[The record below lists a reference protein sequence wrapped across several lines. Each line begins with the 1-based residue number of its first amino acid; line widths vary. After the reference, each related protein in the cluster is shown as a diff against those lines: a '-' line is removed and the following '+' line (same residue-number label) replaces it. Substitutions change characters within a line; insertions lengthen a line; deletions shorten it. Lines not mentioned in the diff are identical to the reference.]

1 MAGPFE
7 IVKEREEPAGWSF
20 DVQEIRED
28 GSLAG
33 IRLTLSWADYDLF
46 CPDGAVPPE
55 AVARAVL
62 DVAQGLWPEGVPP
75 RFDASFPRKRAAD
88 ADRRICERVDM
99 RAM

>member
-20 DVQEIRED
+20 DVQEIRAD

-62 DVAQGLWPEGVPP
+62 EVAQDLWPEGVPP
-75 RFDASFPRKRAAD
+75 RFDASFPRRRDREAN
-88 ADRRICERVDM
+88 RRIVERVDL